1 MTDRSPFFDARTVAL
16 VALALEEDA
25 VQNDVTTR
33 AVVPPQV
40 RGLGTLVSKAEGV
53 VAGLPLLGAD
63 SPLWKAF
70 PSISVE
76 THVTEG
82 AGIRRGDRIATLRGL
97 GRELL
102 TAERT
107 ILNFLQR
114 LSGVATTTAAYVAA
128 VRGTRARVQETR
140 KTCPGWRDLD
150 KYAVR
155 TGGGLNHRADL
166 SAQVLIKENH
176 LIFAG
181 LQRSPD
187 AVRRAVQDA
196 RGRIPAGMP
205 VEVEVETLDQLDAA
219 LDVAAEIVLLDNM
232 TPDLHAEAV
241 RRRDRRG
248 SAALLEASGGI
259 SLDTVRAVAESG
271 VDRVS
276 IGALTHS
283 VKALDLSLDLV
294 PEGA

>member
-33 AVVPPQV
+33 AVVPPHV
-40 RGLGTLVSKAEGV
+40 RGVGTLVSKAEGV
-53 VAGLPLLGAD
+53 VAGLPLLRAD

-82 AGIRRGDRIATLRGL
+82 AAIRRSQRIATLRGL

-114 LSGVATTTAAYVAA
+114 MSGVATTTAAFVAA

-187 AVRRAVQDA
+187 AVRRAVLDA

-241 RRRDRRG
+241 RRRDARR
-248 SAALLEASGGI
+248 SPALLEASGGI
-259 SLDTVRAVAESG
+259 SMDTVRAVAESG